1 MCLLT
6 IAAALA
12 CKQEDPVVIPEMAL
26 SQTLA
31 AVASDG
37 GNVKFEVTS
46 NVDWTA
52 IYTEDWVSVSPT
64 SGKGSSSP
72 VKVSVSVDPNVSTA
86 SRNAIVKV
94 SADKISKTFTVSQ
107 AGKAAEEEKP
117 VPVETT
123 WGIMGSLV
131 GNEWK
136 SDVAMTKEG
145 SWYVV
150 EGVEFEEVVFKVRGN
165 GTWEDATNVGLAPAS
180 DPGALNQKIS
190 VVTAEYAK
198 QNLGGDAADIKVDA
212 EPGTYDVYF
221 SFDNLEVWVMTP
233 GYKPGDEIPV
243 PGDQPEY
250 SIDGKQ
256 WVGTFSQVPG
266 QVVIDFGFTLEDG
279 LIIAVQD
286 GDKYVPYMMGE
297 YFVDQTGA
305 DAGTVVFVEYDKEAG
320 DYIDPV
326 DFPYASLTET
336 SVEIVV
342 EALGGKSTLAAAD
355 KVYEIDMN
363 AGDSDNDGPVG
374 SIENGKYWFIEPQN
388 QKVMTTLDASQTYG
402 RPAAADAVD
411 GAGTPENA
419 YTLTYEPDWSCFT
432 IRDSYGRYL
441 YSAIMDDGNTPYRTI
456 SVSDTLP
463 TDEDTM
469 ALYMWV
475 VYAIGDGTYDIY
487 NNRTYYSITYSPE
500 YDNWEIYDPYEPDFA
515 NMYPSLVKAE

>member
-1 MCLLT
+1 M
-6 IAAALA
+6 
-12 CKQEDPVVIPEMAL
+12 
-26 SQTLA
+26 
-31 AVASDG
+31 
-37 GNVKFEVTS
+37 
-46 NVDWTA
+46 
-52 IYTEDWVSVSPT
+52 
-64 SGKGSSSP
+64 
-72 VKVSVSVDPNVSTA
+72 
-86 SRNAIVKV
+86 
-94 SADKISKTFTVSQ
+94 
-107 AGKAAEEEKP
+107 
-117 VPVETT
+117 
-123 WGIMGSLV
+123 
-131 GNEWK
+131 
-136 SDVAMTKEG
+136 
-145 SWYVV
+145 
-150 EGVEFEEVVFKVRGN
+150 
-165 GTWEDATNVGLAPAS
+165 
-180 DPGALNQKIS
+180 
-190 VVTAEYAK
+190 
-198 QNLGGDAADIKVDA
+198 
-212 EPGTYDVYF
+212 
-221 SFDNLEVWVMTP
+221 
-233 GYKPGDEIPV
+233 
-243 PGDQPEY
+243 
-250 SIDGKQ
+250 
-256 WVGTFSQVPG
+256 
-266 QVVIDFGFTLEDG
+266 
-279 LIIAVQD
+279 
-286 GDKYVPYMMGE
+286 
-297 YFVDQTGA
+297 
-305 DAGTVVFVEYDKEAG
+305 
-320 DYIDPV
+320 
-326 DFPYASLTET
+326 
-336 SVEIVV
+336 V